1 MRSMLQ
7 VTIRTKLLVICI
19 VLVLLT
25 TTSISTAYY
34 ILIKQDKHQESR
46 QRIQI
51 AFEIILDDMTAQLN
65 RYSQR
70 FSEFF
75 QRDTTLYMAVRI
87 KNQDRSQVGSKQYL
101 ISQLINLAHITAA
114 DRLFLYDTD
123 KQLLAQYDSQE
134 SGIREEREEGTSA
147 SDALLSFAESIPEK
161 ITARLFSRGN
171 EIGFQVITPLAQEN
185 DVAGVLVGEFLL
197 TQNVVERYAAL
208 SKTAINFFAND
219 RWSLGTL
226 PAQTHFEAQAIPR
239 LMACRYIPARAQGVE
254 VFPVNFGE
262 QSYYQ
267 GYCALKNS
275 QTPVGVITVSLS
287 QAIEKQAIRKLLT
300 IVVLVSLGVSAL
312 AVGVTAVFTRQ
323 PIRFIQQLITYIERL
338 SRGDI
343 PAKITRDCK
352 GEFHDIKQNLNRL
365 IEATSSTARLAEDV
379 AAGNL
384 NTEVWERSDQDRLMK
399 AMNAMIRRLTRFS
412 HEMDKLVQAVNA
424 GELSRRGDTTLFF
437 GGWRDLVSGVNN
449 VIDAFV
455 EMIQHNERLKAENL
469 RMGAELDISRRI
481 QQMVL
486 PPAEELGQIEG
497 LDVTGIMQPAEEI
510 GGDYYDIL
518 TSNGTVHIGIGDV
531 TGHGLESG
539 IVMLMT
545 QTAIR
550 TLIEYGETDPV
561 VFLTAVNRVLRKNIQ
576 RMQVDRTMTLAC
588 LNYQQ
593 GTLKLV
599 GQHEEVLVVR
609 KNASVER
616 LDTVELGF
624 PLGLTDGIDKWLA
637 CATVTLEPGDGIV
650 LYTDG
655 ITEAENPEGEMYGLE
670 RLCDAVSRHWTG
682 RAEAVQQAVIADVTA
697 FIGTQKVLDDLT
709 LVVLKQQTSAT

>member
-1 MRSMLQ
+1 
-7 VTIRTKLLVICI
+7 
-19 VLVLLT
+19 
-25 TTSISTAYY
+25 
-34 ILIKQDKHQESR
+34 
-46 QRIQI
+46 
-51 AFEIILDDMTAQLN
+51 
-65 RYSQR
+65 
-70 FSEFF
+70 
-75 QRDTTLYMAVRI
+75 
-87 KNQDRSQVGSKQYL
+87 
-101 ISQLINLAHITAA
+101 
-114 DRLFLYDTD
+114 
-123 KQLLAQYDSQE
+123 
-134 SGIREEREEGTSA
+134 
-147 SDALLSFAESIPEK
+147 
-161 ITARLFSRGN
+161 
-171 EIGFQVITPLAQEN
+171 
-185 DVAGVLVGEFLL
+185 
-197 TQNVVERYAAL
+197 
-208 SKTAINFFAND
+208 
-219 RWSLGTL
+219 
-226 PAQTHFEAQAIPR
+226 
-239 LMACRYIPARAQGVE
+239 
-254 VFPVNFGE
+254 
-262 QSYYQ
+262 
-267 GYCALKNS
+267 
-275 QTPVGVITVSLS
+275 
-287 QAIEKQAIRKLLT
+287 
-300 IVVLVSLGVSAL
+300 
-312 AVGVTAVFTRQ
+312 
-323 PIRFIQQLITYIERL
+323 
-338 SRGDI
+338 
-343 PAKITRDCK
+343 
-352 GEFHDIKQNLNRL
+352 
-365 IEATSSTARLAEDV
+365 
-379 AAGNL
+379 
-384 NTEVWERSDQDRLMK
+384 MK

-486 PPAEELGQIEG
+486 PPPEELGQIEG

-609 KNASVER
+609 KDASVER

-624 PLGLTDGIDKWLA
+624 PVGLTDGIGKWLA

-670 RLCDAVSRHWTG
+670 RLCDAVSQNWTG

-709 LVVLKQQTSAT
+709 LVVLKQTSATY